1 MAPGRFA
8 VSSAGSNSLRLVVC
22 REDMPKRKRIVR
34 ETRSSI
40 YGLDE
45 KIATEVRHAADAI
58 RELVRSIPS
67 TVEQKLAFEHQIDHL
82 SREADY
88 MLSEMDSIQ
97 KANRKKILLAYRK
110 FLLQNIKGVDGKLK
124 RLEKRK

>member
-1 MAPGRFA
+1 M
-8 VSSAGSNSLRLVVC
+8 
-22 REDMPKRKRIVR
+22 MPTRKRTVKKS
-34 ETRSSI
+34 SSI
-40 YGLDE
+40 YELDD
-45 KIATEVRHAADAI
+45 KIATQVKYAADAI
-58 RELVRSIPS
+58 RDLVRSIPS
-67 TVEQKLAFEHQIDHL
+67 PVEQKIAFEHQIDHL

-88 MLSEMDSIQ
+88 MLNEMDSIQ

>member
-1 MAPGRFA
+1 MM
-8 VSSAGSNSLRLVVC
+8 
-22 REDMPKRKRIVR
+22 MPTRKL
-34 ETRSSI
+34 TAKKSSSI
-40 YGLDE
+40 YDLDDR
-45 KIATEVRHAADAI
+45 IATEVRHAADAI
-58 RELVRSIPS
+58 RDLVRSIPS
-67 TVEQKLAFEHQIDHL
+67 TVEQKIAFEHQIDHL

-88 MLSEMDSIQ
+88 MLDEMDSIQ

>member
-1 MAPGRFA
+1 MI
-8 VSSAGSNSLRLVVC
+8 
-22 REDMPKRKRIVR
+22 MPARKRAVKDK
-34 ETRSSI
+34 RSSI
-40 YGLDE
+40 YELDE
-45 KIATEVRHAADAI
+45 KITTEVRHAADAI
-58 RELVRSIPS
+58 RDLVRSIPS
-67 TVEQKLAFEHQIDHL
+67 PGEQKMAFEHQIDHL

-88 MLSEMDSIQ
+88 MLNEMDSIQ

>member
-1 MAPGRFA
+1 M
-8 VSSAGSNSLRLVVC
+8 
-22 REDMPKRKRIVR
+22 MPTRKRTVKK
-34 ETRSSI
+34 RSSI
-40 YGLDE
+40 YELDD

-58 RELVRSIPS
+58 RDLVRSIPS
-67 TVEQKLAFEHQIDHL
+67 TVEQKIAFENQIDHL

-88 MLSEMDSIQ
+88 MLDEMDSIQ

-110 FLLQNIKGVDGKLK
+110 FLLQNIKGVDGKLE